1 MGCICPEKGHLFLI
15 LIKAPSACQAVHLQ
29 GCLYLAGKSF
39 AHLYKGYG
47 AIWASRSPAN
57 EKNPDS
63 LPQWLF
69 CGRTQTQDWS
79 IRILPWTFIWQLEIL
94 HLIARV
100 AKLKG
105 NKIWLPPCYI
115 LHYMESLCAALSKH
129 KEGRRVER
137 WKHME
142 QALTE
147 LLVPTATEI
156 STNISYL
163 HEPMDSS
170 SINWAHVEFLLYS
183 NERVLIY
190 TSGTL
195 ISSVVAIC

>member
-15 LIKAPSACQAVHLQ
+15 LIKAPSACQAVYLQ
-29 GCLYLAGKSF
+29 GCLYLVGKSF

-57 EKNPDS
+57 EKSPYS

-69 CGRTQTQDWS
+69 CGRTQTHGWS

-94 HLIARV
+94 HLIAKV

-105 NKIWLPPCYI
+105 EKNGHRHIP
-115 LHYMESLCAALSKH
+115 HYMETLCAALSKH

-137 WKHME
+137 WTHME
-142 QALTE
+142 QALTWTPGSNSHWN
-147 LLVPTATEI
+147 LYQHFP
-156 STNISYL
+156 ST
-163 HEPMDSS
+163 
-170 SINWAHVEFLLYS
+170 WANGFFL
-183 NERVLIY
+183 N
-190 TSGTL
+190 
-195 ISSVVAIC
+195 